1 MENLTQKSIEQYF
14 ADFNITDP
22 DVKAKILPEVTAII
36 YDRNLLVVQA
46 EKEDDEYKKQQI
58 TNDVAEMD
66 KTIEETFKDFIKE
79 Q

>member
-14 ADFNITDP
+14 AEHNITDP
-22 DVKAKILPEVTAII
+22 DLKAKILPEITAII

-58 TNDVAEMD
+58 TNDVNEMD
-66 KTIEETFKDFIKE
+66 KTIKETFEDFIK